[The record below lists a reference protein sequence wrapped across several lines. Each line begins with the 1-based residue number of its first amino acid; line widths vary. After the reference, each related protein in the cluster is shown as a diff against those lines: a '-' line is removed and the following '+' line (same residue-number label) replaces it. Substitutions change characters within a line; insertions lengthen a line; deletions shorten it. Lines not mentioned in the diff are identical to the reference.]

1 MASPEG
7 LEPPT
12 SDLEGRCSIQ
22 LSYGLVRAAGR
33 VVGAAGFELATYWSQ
48 TSCATR
54 LRYAP
59 KPRRLYSA
67 PARRR
72 GRRRQHELPRDGSA
86 LLDVLFAC
94 TRRIEIAPISSM
106 AAST

>member
-1 MASPEG
+1 MASLEG

-22 LSYGLVRAAGR
+22 LSYGLWGPKGR
-33 VVGAAGFELATYWSQ
+33 QEEVVGAAGFELATYWSQ

-59 KPRRLYSA
+59 NKR
-67 PARRR
+67 
-72 GRRRQHELPRDGSA
+72 A
-86 LLDVLFAC
+86 L
-94 TRRIEIAPISSM
+94 
-106 AAST
+106 